1 MGPFTGRLRELEGPN
16 QGAVY
21 ELKDVCVLGRALDC
35 QVHIRDLTVSRR
47 HARITRVD
55 GRFLVEDLG
64 SGNGTLVN
72 DQAVT
77 RHFLENRDIIQVCSA
92 KFEFLE
98 SKKPQ
103 IMTDAV
109 TMVGTV
115 QKSAHIVGTVDAA
128 QPIIHQDAAALT
140 NVTSPQELV
149 RMASRLKTIYAVS
162 DAITSILD
170 LDELLPEILN
180 RLFEIFPRAERAVV
194 MLADEETDSLIPKAI
209 KRRRENDRGELT
221 LSRTI
226 LHEVMEKRRA
236 VLSHDAMEDQRFKS
250 GRSVANFG
258 IRAMAAAPLLWR
270 GETLGVVYL
279 DSAGIAAF
287 SQADLEL
294 LTGIAHQAAGALGNA
309 RLHEELLKRQRLEQD
324 LHLAERIQ
332 QSFLPKRIPE
342 VGGYTF
348 SARYDPAYEVGGDFY
363 DFVKLPNE
371 QLGIVVGDVSGKG
384 VSAALYMA
392 RLTRDLRYFALAE
405 SDPAK
410 VLQWMNRAVHD
421 SGQDHIFVTLVY
433 MVLAPKQKRVTMVN
447 AGHMPPLFRRRAE
460 GRITSLERTS
470 GLPLGVL
477 PDTEYEA
484 EEFALEPGDSMMMY
498 TDGLVEAMNPHQEMF
513 GMERLTETLSR
524 GPSGANTLLV
534 RAVQACQAHVV
545 DAPQFDDTTIV
556 CFGLDVDAATQ
567 DIVIPNETTGTMDRA
582 RQAAMR
588 RIRGLDID

>member
-1 MGPFTGRLRELEGPN
+1 MALTGRLRELEGPN
-16 QGAVY
+16 LGAVY

-55 GRFLVEDLG
+55 GRFVVEDLG

-72 DQAVT
+72 EQAVT
-77 RHFLENRDIIQVCSA
+77 RHFLSSGDVIQVCSA
-92 KFEFLE
+92 KFEFKE
-98 SKKPQ
+98 THGAPMPDS
-103 IMTDAV
+103 I
-109 TMVGTV
+109 TMVGTLAKHSQV
-115 QKSAHIVGTVDAA
+115 VVGTVDA
-128 QPIIHQDAAALT
+128 QKPIIHQDAQALT
-140 NVTSPQELV
+140 TVTSPQELV

-162 DAITSILD
+162 DAISSILD

-180 RLFEIFPRAERAVV
+180 RLFEVFVRAERAIV
-194 MLADEETDSLIPKAI
+194 MLVEHGSDELIPKAV
-209 KRRRENDRGELT
+209 KRRRENDTQELT
-221 LSRTI
+221 ISRTI
-226 LHEVMEKRRA
+226 LHDVMTKRHA

-258 IRAMAAAPLLWR
+258 IRAMIAAPLLWR

-309 RLHEELLKRQRLEQD
+309 RMHEELLKRQRLEQD

-332 QSFLPKRIPE
+332 QSFLPRRIPE
-342 VGGYTF
+342 VEGYTF
-348 SARYDPAYEVGGDFY
+348 CARYDPAYEVGGDFY
-363 DFVKLPNE
+363 DFVRLPDDR
-371 QLGIVVGDVSGKG
+371 LGIVVGDVSGKG

-405 SDPAK
+405 SDPAG
-410 VLQWMNRAVHD
+410 VLKWMNRAVSD
-421 SGQDHIFVTLVY
+421 SGQDHIFVTLIYV
-433 MVLAPKQKRVTMVN
+433 VLDAKNKLATIVN
-447 AGHMPPLFRRRAE
+447 AGHMPPILRNRRE
-460 GRITSLERTS
+460 GEVVSLDKVS

-484 EEFALEPGDSMMMY
+484 ETLELRPGDSMMLY
-498 TDGLVEAMNPHQEMF
+498 TDGLVEAMNPQQEML
-513 GMERLTETLSR
+513 GIERLTEILGQGS
-524 GPSGANTLLV
+524 SDANTLLV
-534 RAVQACQAHVV
+534 RAVQACQKHVV

-556 CFGLDVDAATQ
+556 CLGLDADTATQ
-567 DIVIPNETTGTMDRA
+567 DIIVPKEVRGGADEA
-582 RQAAMR
+582 RIEAML
-588 RIRGLDID
+588 RIRNIKPD